1 MYKTRLIYPED
12 QLPLETIGNVTF
24 MPSDVSNL
32 LNQRRLDLLGLDTAR
47 DYIERMSPHLSSSPQ
62 LDDETLMRSI
72 RSRHIQSLSEL
83 RSYIDSIDS
92 TMQDAINQHK
102 NQADNNNVD
111 KVDKNSDTHL

>member
-92 TMQDAINQHK
+92 SLQSVINQHK
-102 NQADNNNVD
+102 ANADYKKGD
-111 KVDKNSDTHL
+111 IEDKNADISV